1 MAYRIPY
8 PKQQMVSLGKRRAQ
22 TGKTWSGG
30 VRRMFLNGRR
40 EGSHLRGKKERHYYA
55 AEKGKKRC
63 DPADFP
69 LARNVSMTGTL
80 DRSDR

>member
-1 MAYRIPY
+1 
-8 PKQQMVSLGKRRAQ
+8 MVSLGKKRAQ

-55 AEKGKKRC
+55 AEKGWKRC

-69 LARNVSMTGTL
+69 LARNVSTTRKL
-80 DRSDR
+80 EKWDR